1 MIPSTRVLPHL
12 HDHSY
17 IYNKHEHVGICTCSM
32 IYTNSYTIRIIENKN
47 KNFICTFMSI
57 YTCKEHSVNKEHL
70 FESKVVYLYVYLHSY
85 NKYGVPCSWEFSLH
99 VYIQL

>member
-1 MIPSTRVLPHL
+1 
-12 HDHSY
+12 
-17 IYNKHEHVGICTCSM
+17 
-32 IYTNSYTIRIIENKN
+32 
-47 KNFICTFMSI
+47 MSI